1 MVILTKY
8 FFAVC
13 VKAGNQ
19 CSNCLP
25 SRLGNFSNQQQ
36 AEDHEDTDTDF
47 ELVPTTMALPLDS
60 APSPAGEA
68 TSPLREAPQ
77 TDHQAAPLPGYS
89 SLSHFTF
96 TWGSLDSADLIK
108 LLDST
113 YTEVIHWRRNC
124 FSVPN
129 GKAGREFVSEL
140 ARLYQAFGSASA
152 LESLALK
159 ATIVFFFLSVASQ
172 LAAA

>member
-1 MVILTKY
+1 MYVTYATIMVCCKCNKHSKCRKC
-8 FFAVC
+8 AC

-25 SRLGNFSNQQQ
+25 SRLGNCSNQQR
-36 AEDHEDTDTDF
+36 AEDHEDTDTDS

-77 TDHQAAPLPGYS
+77 TDYQAPPLPGYPN
-89 SLSHFTF
+89 LSHSTF
-96 TWGSLDSADLIK
+96 TWGSLDGADLTK

-140 ARLYQAFGSASA
+140 ARCFWVSFSPRVNGP
-152 LESLALK
+152 
-159 ATIVFFFLSVASQ
+159 
-172 LAAA
+172 